1 MTLAEQIIQTY
12 LTTGWMIATAE
23 SCTGGLVASAITD
36 VSGSSAVFDRGFI
49 TYSNS
54 AKSEMLGVDADVI
67 ASSGAVSKVVA
78 QHMAV
83 GVLTHTKAHV
93 SVAVTGIA
101 GPTGGTAEKPVG
113 LVHFACAVRGGRIQ
127 HVERRFGELGRRQIR
142 QGAVLQALQLLLE
155 AVR

>member
-1 MTLAEQIIQTY
+1 
-12 LTTGWMIATAE
+12 
-23 SCTGGLVASAITD
+23 
-36 VSGSSAVFDRGFI
+36 
-49 TYSNS
+49 
-54 AKSEMLGVDADVI
+54 
-67 ASSGAVSKVVA
+67 
-78 QHMAV
+78 MAV

-127 HVERRFGELGRRQIR
+127 HVERRFGELGRKQIR